1 MKSLLAV
8 ILSVLALC
16 QAAMAKDVTK
26 VLLVGHKLDHPF
38 GTHMYLQECRLLAKC
53 LNQNPGILAT
63 ASNGWPS
70 DESLLKD
77 IDALVFYSSPA
88 ADIMLSDKNKS
99 QAEALFKRGVGYTA
113 IH

>member
-1 MKSLLAV
+1 MKSLIAVFVSLLA
-8 ILSVLALC
+8 LGQAVLA
-16 QAAMAKDVTK
+16 KDDTK
-26 VLLVGHKLDHPF
+26 ELLVGHKLDHPF

-63 ASNGWPS
+63 VSNGWPS

-88 ADIMLSDKNKS
+88 ADILFNEKNKIQS
-99 QAEALFKRGVGYTA
+99 EALF
-113 IH
+113 